1 GSVLDP
7 ACGVGTL
14 LRSAAGAGATATYG
28 QDIDEA
34 VARVAGLWLE
44 LHDRPGEVRVG
55 DSLRHDAY
63 AGEYFDAVV
72 CSPPFGVTN
81 WGQEELGYDRRFEYG
96 VPPRTEPE
104 LAWVQHAVAHLR
116 PGGRAV
122 LLMPPAAASRRA
134 GRRIRAELLR
144 RGVLRAVIALPAR
157 AAAPHGVPLHLWV
170 LRKPD
175 SPTPPGDVLLVDVS
189 TTAGGE
195 VDRAFARALASLR
208 GDDREGI
215 ARAVPVI
222 ELLDDE
228 VDLNPVRRSWPPVG
242 GTDPGHRLN
251 DVQAQLAA
259 LLARLPGLIPDF
271 KPSSGTATTPT
282 LSVADLT
289 RSGALTILGP
299 ARPGSTRP
307 ASTRSGSARSGSTR
321 AGSSDKPTA
330 GRVLTAQDVVE
341 DRDPSGGPDEPVAP
355 EILVRAGDVVV
366 PVVAHRLT
374 ARVVATDGVVLGRNL
389 YVLRPDPEVLDPWFL
404 AGQLRTSMNERQ
416 ASSLSGVLRFDVR
429 RAQVARLPLSEQRRY
444 AEAYRR
450 LDDFDRAMRRAGAL
464 GDELVQ
470 LAADGLARGVLS
482 PESGTEPPRKARTKR
497 PS

>member
-1 GSVLDP
+1 
-7 ACGVGTL
+7 
-14 LRSAAGAGATATYG
+14 
-28 QDIDEA
+28 
-34 VARVAGLWLE
+34 
-44 LHDRPGEVRVG
+44 
-55 DSLRHDAY
+55 
-63 AGEYFDAVV
+63 
-72 CSPPFGVTN
+72 
-81 WGQEELGYDRRFEYG
+81 
-96 VPPRTEPE
+96 TEPE

-122 LLMPPAAASRRA
+122 LLMPPAAAGRRA

-144 RGVLRAVIALPAR
+144 RGALRAVIALPAR

-170 LRKPD
+170 LCKPD

-251 DVQAQLAA
+251 DVRAQLAA

-341 DRDPSGGPDEPVAP
+341 DRDPSGGPDEP
-355 EILVRAGDVVV
+355 
-366 PVVAHRLT
+366 
-374 ARVVATDGVVLGRNL
+374 
-389 YVLRPDPEVLDPWFL
+389 
-404 AGQLRTSMNERQ
+404 
-416 ASSLSGVLRFDVR
+416 
-429 RAQVARLPLSEQRRY
+429 
-444 AEAYRR
+444 
-450 LDDFDRAMRRAGAL
+450 
-464 GDELVQ
+464 
-470 LAADGLARGVLS
+470 
-482 PESGTEPPRKARTKR
+482 
-497 PS
+497 